1 MEEKDIKENM
11 EGLQE
16 ENQADRPYQSIVEEK
31 RQELFKA
38 YSTQRRISNILMIVI
53 LIAIVGVM
61 FLIMNNNQVL
71 KIIGY
76 VGAGLL
82 LVGMFLYYFLSR
94 KGFPKKTKEYMAY
107 VTQVLRDRQFKDT
120 YDDVK
125 YTPEEKMAA
134 SDFAGDGVYKDVAM
148 TNSRNIVRMEYK
160 GHHVT
165 YGEVALLRPAQK
177 RQQVP
182 PLFVGKYIAMP
193 NELEFEGRF
202 VIAYKNPKQPYD
214 LPNNVD
220 DLVVLEEKEDLVV
233 YGPQD
238 ADFRKDLGASF
249 ISEVRR
255 LRLDNHLFNVNI
267 AVWGGHSA
275 AYLSYDDGVMAIP
288 FEKPFDYEGFEQSC
302 KDVDALI
309 RLLAGE

>member
-1 MEEKDIKENM
+1 
-11 EGLQE
+11 
-16 ENQADRPYQSIVEEK
+16 
-31 RQELFKA
+31 
-38 YSTQRRISNILMIVI
+38 
-53 LIAIVGVM
+53 
-61 FLIMNNNQVL
+61 
-71 KIIGY
+71 
-76 VGAGLL
+76 
-82 LVGMFLYYFLSR
+82 
-94 KGFPKKTKEYMAY
+94 
-107 VTQVLRDRQFKDT
+107 
-120 YDDVK
+120 
-125 YTPEEKMAA
+125 
-134 SDFAGDGVYKDVAM
+134 
-148 TNSRNIVRMEYK
+148 
-160 GHHVT
+160 
-165 YGEVALLRPAQK
+165 
-177 RQQVP
+177 
-182 PLFVGKYIAMP
+182 MP

-220 DLVVLEEKEDLVV
+220 DLVVLEEREDLVV

-238 ADFRKDLGASF
+238 ADFRKVLGASF
-249 ISEVRR
+249 INEVRR

>member
-11 EGLQE
+11 EAVE
-16 ENQADRPYQSIVEEK
+16 EQVETKPYQAIVEEK

-38 YSTQRRISNILMIVI
+38 YATQRRISNILMIVV
-53 LIAIVGVM
+53 LIAIVGTM
-61 FLIMNNNQVL
+61 FLIMNNNQAL
-71 KIIGY
+71 KIVGY
-76 VGAGLL
+76 CLAGVL
-82 LVGMFLYYFLSR
+82 LVGMILYYIFTR
-94 KGFPKKTKEYMAY
+94 KGFPAKTKDYMTN
-107 VTQVLRDRQFKDT
+107 VTQLLRDRQFKDT
-120 YDDVK
+120 YDDVR
-125 YTPEEKMAA
+125 YDPEEKMALA
-134 SDFAGDGVYKDVAM
+134 DFVGDGVYKDASAI
-148 TNSRNIVRMEYK
+148 NSRNVVRMEYK

-177 RQQVP
+177 RQQTP
-182 PLFVGKYIAMP
+182 PLFVGKYVSLP
-193 NELEFEGRF
+193 NTLEFEGHF
-202 VIAYKNPKQPYD
+202 VVVYKNPKQPYD

-233 YGPQD
+233 YGPEG
-238 ADFRKDLGASF
+238 ADFRKVLGGSF
-249 ISEVRR
+249 INDVRR
-255 LRLDNHLFNVNI
+255 IRLDNHLFNVNI
-267 AVWGGHSA
+267 TVWGGHSA

>member
-1 MEEKDIKENM
+1 
-11 EGLQE
+11 
-16 ENQADRPYQSIVEEK
+16 
-31 RQELFKA
+31 
-38 YSTQRRISNILMIVI
+38 
-53 LIAIVGVM
+53 
-61 FLIMNNNQVL
+61 MNNNQIL
-71 KIIGY
+71 KIVGY

-125 YTPEEKMAA
+125 YNPEEKMAVA
-134 SDFAGDGVYKDVAM
+134 DFTGDGVYKDVTM

-160 GHHVT
+160 DHHVT

-202 VIAYKNPKQPYD
+202 VIVYKNPKQPYD

-220 DLVVLEEKEDLVV
+220 DLVVLEDKEDLVV
-233 YGPQD
+233 YGPKD
-238 ADFRKDLGASF
+238 ADFRKVLGGSF
-249 ISEVRR
+249 ISDVRK

>member
-1 MEEKDIKENM
+1 MEEKDIKENV
-11 EGLQE
+11 ESVE
-16 ENQADRPYQSIVEEK
+16 EQTSEAKPYQKVVEEK

-38 YSTQRRISNILMIVI
+38 YSTQRRISNILMVI
-53 LIAIVGVM
+53 ILVAIVGVM
-61 FLIMNNNQVL
+61 FLIMNNNQIL

-76 VGAGLL
+76 CGAGALL
-82 LVGMFLYYFLSR
+82 LGMILYYFLSR
-94 KGFPKKTKEYMAY
+94 KGFPAKTKDYMAS
-107 VTQVLRDRQFKDT
+107 VTQILRDRQFQDT

-125 YTPEEKMAA
+125 YNPEEKFALA
-134 SDFAGDGVYKDVAM
+134 DFTGDGVYKDA
-148 TNSRNIVRMEYK
+148 TSINSRNIVRMEYK

-193 NELEFEGRF
+193 NTLEFEGRF

-214 LPNNVD
+214 LPNNIE
-220 DLVVLEEKEDLVV
+220 DLEVLEDKEDLTV
-233 YGPQD
+233 YGPKD
-238 ADFRKDLGASF
+238 ADFRKVLGGSF
-249 ISEVRR
+249 ISDLHR
-255 LRLDNHLFNVNI
+255 LRLDNHLFNVNVV
-267 AVWGGHSA
+267 VWGGHSA
-275 AYLSYDDGVMAIP
+275 AYVSYDDAVMAIP

-309 RLLAGE
+309 KLLAGE

>member
-1 MEEKDIKENM
+1 MEEKDIKENV
-11 EGLQE
+11 EGLE
-16 ENQADRPYQSIVEEK
+16 EQKTEAKPYQAIVEEK

-38 YSTQRRISNILMIVI
+38 YSKQRRISNILMFVV
-53 LIAIVGVM
+53 LIGIVGVM
-61 FLIMNNNQVL
+61 FLIMNNNNVL

-76 VGAGLL
+76 VGAGVL
-82 LVGMFLYYFLSR
+82 LVGMILYYVFNR
-94 KGFPKKTKEYMAY
+94 KGFPTKTKNYMAE
-107 VTQVLRDRQFKDT
+107 VTQILRDRQFKDT

-125 YTPEEKMAA
+125 YDPEEKMSVA
-134 SDFAGDGVYKDVAM
+134 DFTGDGVYKDAYA
-148 TNSRNIVRMEYK
+148 TNSRNIVKMEYK

-177 RQQVP
+177 RQQTP
-182 PLFVGKYIAMP
+182 PLFVGKYISMP
-193 NELEFEGRF
+193 NDLEFEGRII
-202 VIAYKNPKQPYD
+202 IAYKNPKQPFD

-233 YGPQD
+233 YGPEG
-238 ADFRKDLGASF
+238 ADFRKLLGGSF
-249 ISEVRR
+249 INELRR
-255 LRLDNHLFNVNI
+255 LRIDTHLFNINI

-309 RLLAGE
+309 KLLAGE

>member
-11 EGLQE
+11 ESLKE
-16 ENQADRPYQSIVEEK
+16 ENETKPYQAIIEEK

-76 VGAGLL
+76 VGAGVL
-82 LVGMFLYYFLSR
+82 LVGMVLYYIFTR
-94 KGFPKKTKEYMAY
+94 KGFPNKTKDYMAY

-125 YTPEEKMAA
+125 YNPEEKMAIA
-134 SDFAGDGVYKDVAM
+134 DFTGDGVYKDVTAI
-148 TNSRNIVRMEYK
+148 NSRNIVRMEYK

-182 PLFVGKYIAMP
+182 PLFVGKYISLP
-193 NELEFEGRF
+193 NELEFDGRF
-202 VIAYKNPKQPYD
+202 VIVYKNPKQPYD

-238 ADFRKDLGASF
+238 ADFRKVLGGGFLSD
-249 ISEVRR
+249 VRR

-267 AVWGGHSA
+267 TVWGGHSA
-275 AYLSYDDGVMAIP
+275 AYLSYDDAIMAIP

>member
-11 EGLQE
+11 ESLKE
-16 ENQADRPYQSIVEEK
+16 ENETKPYQAIIEEK

-76 VGAGLL
+76 VGAGVL
-82 LVGMFLYYFLSR
+82 LVGMVLYYIFTR
-94 KGFPKKTKEYMAY
+94 KGFPNKTKDYMAY

-125 YTPEEKMAA
+125 YNPEEKMAIA
-134 SDFAGDGVYKDVAM
+134 DFTGDGVYKDVTAI
-148 TNSRNIVRMEYK
+148 NSRNIVRMEYK

-182 PLFVGKYIAMP
+182 PLFVGKYISLP
-193 NELEFEGRF
+193 NELEFDGRF
-202 VIAYKNPKQPYD
+202 VIVYKNPKQPYD
-214 LPNNVD
+214 LPNSVD

-238 ADFRKDLGASF
+238 ADFRKVLGGGFLSD
-249 ISEVRR
+249 VRR

-267 AVWGGHSA
+267 TVWGGHSA
-275 AYLSYDDGVMAIP
+275 AYLSYDDAIMAIP